1 MLITNAE
8 NSFKACKQEKDRPK
22 YSKGS
27 GSFVRFYEFMSQ
39 IVEYDDKDLEKL
51 SLFARHLRPLL
62 HEQRLEEDE
71 VDLSNVEMSHYRLS
85 KIHEQDLRLQEETPD
100 YTLDASNDI
109 GTAKAKD
116 KKRSFIAGAFSD
128 E

>member
-1 MLITNAE
+1 M
-8 NSFKACKQEKDRPK
+8 P
-22 YSKGS
+22 
-27 GSFVRFYEFMSQ
+27 
-39 IVEYDDKDLEKL
+39 
-51 SLFARHLRPLL
+51 RHLRPLL

-116 KKRSFIAGAFSD
+116 KKRSFYRRCFLG
-128 E
+128 